1 MKLSE
6 SILMRPLLTEKM
18 LKQQEEGRK
27 YAFQVASE
35 ANKIEIKRAVEA
47 KFNVLVSS
55 VRTINIKGK
64 AKRMNTRRGLT
75 RGRRN
80 DWKKAIVTLREGQ
93 AIDFFQEQQ
102 TK

>member
-6 SILMRPLLTEKM
+6 SILIKPLLTEKM
-18 LKQQEEGRK
+18 LKQQEEERK
-27 YAFQVASE
+27 YAFQVMPA

-47 KFNVLVSS
+47 KFGVQVSS
-55 VRTINIKGK
+55 VQTINVKGK

-75 RGRRN
+75 RGRRAN
-80 DWKKAIVTLREGQ
+80 WKKAIVTLREGQ

-102 TK
+102 RK